1 MKKHLLIVSAFLLAT
16 ATYSQWTPIPVES
29 TTTPVVALTG
39 MEGTL
44 FAGFNGD
51 GIFVSTD
58 SGDSWTDVSGDL
70 PDKNI
75 NYLFGATT
83 DEPYLVGTQGGPFVG
98 GIINGN
104 GQYINA
110 TGTGLP
116 STDITY
122 FGKADDVEELWV
134 VGTRN
139 QGVFTAPDNENLVW
153 NAANS
158 GLNGDALNINGLSGY
173 SDDIDTWA
181 LCTDNGIYFSQNQF
195 ATWTSG
201 NNGLSGDQLIVTAS
215 LVLNTLTLITT
226 HDGAFMSSDLGQS
239 WSPLI
244 EDVKFNTLT
253 FAIDYNSGQAAIFF
267 LGESSYVTNDFIN
280 FTSLVTPGEIIAATT
295 SATDLFIATAS
306 SKNSN
311 TSGGL
316 YRQPISTVI
325 TSISGPAESVSLAK
339 LQQNNPNPF
348 SQSTTINYS
357 VNESDL
363 VTIRIYDILGREIS
377 TLVNG
382 FTAAG
387 NHQVT
392 FENANLP
399 SGLYYA
405 ILKTGKHSAQIKMIK
420 E

>member
-1 MKKHLLIVSAFLLAT
+1 MKKTLLIASALLLAT
-16 ATYSQWTPIPVES
+16 LTYSQWTPIPVEN
-29 TTTPVVALTG
+29 TTSPVVALSG

-44 FAGFNGD
+44 FAGFDGD
-51 GIFVSTD
+51 GIFVS
-58 SGDSWTDVSGDL
+58 SNAGDSWTDISGDL
-70 PDKNI
+70 PNKNI

-104 GQYINA
+104 GQYVNA

-122 FGKADDVEELWV
+122 FSKADDVEEIWV

-139 QGVFTAPDNENLVW
+139 QGVFTALDNENLVW

-158 GLNGDALNINGLSGY
+158 GLSGNALNINGLSGY

-195 ATWTSG
+195 AGWTSG
-201 NNGLSGDQLIVTAS
+201 NNGLSGDQLIVTGS
-215 LVLNTLTLITT
+215 LVLNTITIITT
-226 HDGAFMSSDLGQS
+226 HGGAFMTQDLGQS
-239 WSPLI
+239 WLPLI
-244 EDVKFNTLT
+244 ADVKFNALV
-253 FAIDYNSGQAAIFF
+253 FAIDFNSGQAAFFF
-267 LGESSYVTNDFIN
+267 LGESSYVTNDLIS

-295 SATDLFIATAS
+295 SATDLFIATTS
-306 SKNSN
+306 SKSSN

-325 TSISGPAESVSLAK
+325 TAISRPAESASLAK

-348 SQSTTINYS
+348 SQSTSINYS
-357 VNESDL
+357 LKESDI
-363 VTIRIYDILGREIS
+363 VTLKIYDIMGREIT

-382 FTAAG
+382 FSAAG
-387 NHQVT
+387 NHQVS
-392 FENANLP
+392 FENADLP
-399 SGLYYA
+399 AGLYFA
-405 ILKTGKHSAQIKMIK
+405 VLKTKNNSTSIKLIK